1 MVETMK
7 HTGSEMGHLDS
18 SERPTV
24 ITIMRGFIR
33 IEVHPCRRWKWWG
46 KRGWLV
52 VLHLLHEQDDTWR
65 CRKFITSFQDL
76 CTRLGIDQDD
86 PVWQDKTQQ
95 STTRPRT
102 PDRAE
107 DNGWMPFCMF

>member
-7 HTGSEMGHLDS
+7 HTGSEVGHLDP
-18 SERPTV
+18 SERSIV
-24 ITIMRGFIR
+24 ITFMRGPIR
-33 IEVHPCRRWKWWG
+33 IEAHPRRRWKWLG

-76 CTRLGIDQDD
+76 CTRLGIDPDD
-86 PVWQDKTQQ
+86 PVWQDRTQH

-102 PDRAE
+102 SDRVQ